1 MLSGEIFLYVVAN
14 FFFGNVAYS
23 QVPLPGDAD
32 TSRLRPPRLPLP
44 TTPKFDLRIESPEK
58 SPVPKAVDDITFE
71 VKAIDLEGA
80 EYYAKN
86 EIDEIF
92 APLIGKK
99 ISLDALRKATERLE
113 KKYKDDDFFLVR
125 VIIPPQEVEN
135 GVFKVKVI
143 EGYINNVFGV
153 HSAMPM
159 TYLIFTPDETFL
171 GNSMC
176 FMCTNKNF

>member
-1 MLSGEIFLYVVAN
+1 MRKKSFLFYIVTN
-14 FFFGNVAYS
+14 FFFGTVATARF
-23 QVPLPGDAD
+23 LPGDAD

-99 ISLDALRKATERLE
+99 ISLIDLRKATERLE
-113 KKYKDDDFFLVR
+113 KKYKDDDFF
-125 VIIPPQEVEN
+125 
-135 GVFKVKVI
+135 
-143 EGYINNVFGV
+143 
-153 HSAMPM
+153 S
-159 TYLIFTPDETFL
+159 
-171 GNSMC
+171 S
-176 FMCTNKNF
+176 